1 MGMLDSILVP
11 QVIRLLGSDAV
22 CRTAHAALARN
33 TFRIAG
39 QLADALLDEALDYS
53 VRRRIPRLLATC
65 DSHRAWDGL
74 FEGLADAHFELRFRC
89 SRGLD
94 AMLNRHPSFRPD
106 PDVIYRMVEK
116 ELSVSTEEWKSRQ
129 LGTGAGEE
137 EKPTSTPQRATEDQ
151 ASHAL
156 AHVFALLG
164 LVLPRD
170 AVRTAFRA
178 LHTDDTRLRALA
190 VEYLGSSLPRQIRDQ
205 LCDRIDLK
213 PSVVRDSGARQMK
226 KLMEESPSI
235 AARLEEIG
243 QGEKGTA

>member
-1 MGMLDSILVP
+1 V
-11 QVIRLLGSDAV
+11 
-22 CRTAHAALARN
+22 HAALARN

-39 QLADALLDEALDYS
+39 QLADALLDETLDYS

-65 DSHRAWDGL
+65 DTHRAWDGL
-74 FEGLADAHFELRFRC
+74 FEGLADGHFELRFRC
-89 SRGLD
+89 SRGLE
-94 AMLNRHPSFRPD
+94 AMLHRHPSFRPD
-106 PDVIYRMVEK
+106 PEVIYRMVER
-116 ELSVSTEEWKSRQ
+116 ELSASAEEWQSRQ
-129 LGTGAGEE
+129 LGAPGEE
-137 EKPTSTPQRATEDQ
+137 EKPSTAAEAAVEDR

-170 AVRTAFRA
+170 TVRTAFRA
-178 LHTDDTRLRALA
+178 LHTDDRRLRALA

-205 LCDRIDLK
+205 LCERIDLK
-213 PSVVRDSGARQMK
+213 PSAVRDSGARQMK

-243 QGEKGTA
+243 KREKGTGAG